1 MPTHGV
7 IATALA
13 AFLLAGPFPG
23 TVDAQQSD
31 IDAAAT
37 QDRGARSA
45 MRPAAVTRNVRADT
59 VSLSA
64 RVGHYALIGTG
75 VGAVTGFVLAEI
87 AVHKQHVACQSGN
100 LARCDRSEEG
110 FEIGLSAFFGGVGGL
125 ALGTIVGLL
134 RGGSP

>member
-1 MPTHGV
+1 MPAHGV
-7 IATALA
+7 VATTLA
-13 AFLLAGPFPG
+13 ALLLAGPFPG
-23 TVDAQQSD
+23 TVAAQQSD
-31 IDAAAT
+31 VDAAAT
-37 QDRGARSA
+37 QDRSTRSA

-75 VGAVTGFVLAEI
+75 VGAVTGLVLAEI
-87 AVHKQHVACQSGN
+87 AVHKQHVACRTGN
-100 LARCDRSEEG
+100 LARCDRSEEE
-110 FEIGLSAFFGGVGGL
+110 FDIGVSAFFGGVGGL